1 MRDLGLHMK
10 CRHRTIPTFDS
21 SVIKAGQLLKKGSRS
36 ANLTKRCV
44 VLLQDRIVIY
54 GKVGDSYA
62 IVAIAVSL
70 HFIGLYQFSRM

>member
-1 MRDLGLHMK
+1 MK
-10 CRHRTIPTFDS
+10 CRHRSVPTFDS

-36 ANLTKRCV
+36 TNLSKRCI

-54 GKVGDSYA
+54 GNVGDSYA
-62 IVAIAVSL
+62 IVAIIVFP